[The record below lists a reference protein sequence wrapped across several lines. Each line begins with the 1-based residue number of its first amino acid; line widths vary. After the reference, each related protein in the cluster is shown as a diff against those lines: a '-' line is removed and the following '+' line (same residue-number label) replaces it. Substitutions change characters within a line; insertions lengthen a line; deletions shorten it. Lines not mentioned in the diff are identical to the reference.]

1 MKTIIKYQLP
11 NGKIPF
17 DEWFKNLDKTVKI
30 EVLLRLERVKIG
42 LYGNSRNLSKGISEL
57 KFSNGNRIYFA
68 EKNNILII
76 LLTAGNKQRQ
86 SNDIKNAEKYYND
99 FLERDKND

>member
-1 MKTIIKYQLP
+1 MK
-11 NGKIPF
+11 NF
-17 DEWFKNLDKTVKI
+17 
-30 EVLLRLERVKIG
+30 
-42 LYGNSRNLSKGISEL
+42 
-57 KFSNGNRIYFA
+57 YFA

-86 SNDIKNAEKYYND
+86 SNDIKKAEKYYND